1 MISCMSHVK
10 LCMEADHKNVKIL
23 QNILFML
30 IIKNTTTVQNF
41 PVTFGRVNIE
51 SILVESMYGNG
62 FQICIIIN
70 L

>member
-1 MISCMSHVK
+1 M
-10 LCMEADHKNVKIL
+10 LKIL

-41 PVTFGRVNIE
+41 PVTFGRINIE
-51 SILVESMYGNG
+51 SILVESMYGSGLQN
-62 FQICIIIN
+62 CIIIN